1 MCEEEA
7 SGGIVRIGVSFRVF
21 MMNSVV
27 AGPVINGSL
36 KNKRDEGVRVQS
48 ENEGELPK
56 CNRHKHDKTHLG
68 LQSNYKASE

>member
-1 MCEEEA
+1 M
-7 SGGIVRIGVSFRVF
+7 RIGVSFRVF

-36 KNKRDEGVRVQS
+36 KNKRDEGVRVKS
-48 ENEGELPK
+48 EGELSK
-56 CNRHKHDKTHLG
+56 YIRHIHDKTHLG